1 LLLHPDACPGIR
13 AHLRGP
19 ALTQR
24 RRRVK
29 DSFGRYGFGEKARAS
44 GPVVRSPFAP
54 VCTRFHAYDVPVS
67 EVSRA
72 YCETIMGWEPMK
84 VWVAAARLEP
94 EEFDELDME
103 F

>member
-1 LLLHPDACPGIR
+1 M
-13 AHLRGP
+13 
-19 ALTQR
+19 
-24 RRRVK
+24 
-29 DSFGRYGFGEKARAS
+29 
-44 GPVVRSPFAP
+44 FAP
-54 VCTRFHAYDVPVS
+54 VCTRFLTYDVSVS